1 MTLEGKLMARAIKLG
16 VIGAGSATF
25 SVGLVKDICLTKSL
39 AGSLVTLMDVDQER
53 VRIMHQFAERYA
65 AELGADVKFEWT
77 LDRERAL
84 KDADYVINTAQVG
97 GHAQVE
103 ALRAWQGSQ
112 GYYRGMWL
120 HRIIQV
126 RMMVSVAR
134 DTERLC
140 PGAWLIQA
148 SNPVFEG
155 CTAMTRATGVKV
167 CGICHGHFGYQE
179 IARRLGLDVSK
190 VTAQMVGFNHEIW
203 LMHFE
208 YQGKDAYH
216 LIDDW
221 VANASERFW
230 ADYHPRY
237 GDNQMSR
244 AAVELYKLT
253 GLFPIGDT
261 PRRGGWWYHTD
272 LAAKKKWYGEPMGGF
287 DSELGWSEYL
297 KNLEQEVASIH
308 SAVADASTDLTQ
320 TFPPRPTG
328 EQHFPLIEALEG
340 ERTVELQVNV
350 LNRGAIGRIPDDV
363 VVELPAIC
371 SLRGIQPL
379 QVGRLP
385 DVLMLAVLYPRMV
398 EMERIV
404 SASLHPDER
413 VLLSLALE
421 DHRTRS
427 WEQAVGFV
435 RGLLAWPE
443 FADVAKEAAGPRHE
457 FWTG

>member
-1 MTLEGKLMARAIKLG
+1 MARAVKLG

-39 AGSLVTLMDVDQER
+39 AGSLVTLMDVDRER
-53 VRIMHQFAERYA
+53 VQIMHRFAERYA
-65 AELGADVKFEWT
+65 KELGADVTFEWT
-77 LDRERAL
+77 LDREKAL
-84 KDADYVINTAQVG
+84 READYVINTAQVG
-97 GHAQVE
+97 GHRQVE
-103 ALRAWQGSQ
+103 ALRAFQEER

-134 DTERLC
+134 DMEHLC
-140 PGAWLIQA
+140 PAAWLIQA

-155 CTAMTRATGVKV
+155 CTAMTRAAGVNV
-167 CGICHGHFGYQE
+167 CGICHGHFGYHE
-179 IARRLGLDVSK
+179 IAHRLGLDPRK

-203 LMHFE
+203 LTHFE
-208 YQGKDAYH
+208 YEGKNAYH
-216 LIDDW
+216 LIAQW
-221 VANASERFW
+221 VEKASEKFW
-230 ADYHPRY
+230 ADYHPSY

-272 LAAKKKWYGEPMGGF
+272 LAAKKRWYGEPMGGF

-297 KNLEQEVASIH
+297 KNLEEEVSSIH
-308 SAVADASTDLTQ
+308 SAVADASTELTKV
-320 TFPPRPTG
+320 FPPRPTG

-340 ERTVELQVNV
+340 ERTAELQVNV
-350 LNRGAIGRIPDDV
+350 PNRGAIPGIPDDV

-379 QVGRLP
+379 QMGKLP
-385 DVLMLAVLYPRMV
+385 EVLMLTVLRPRML
-398 EMERIV
+398 EMERLV
-404 SASLHPDER
+404 AFSLRPDER
-413 VLLSLALE
+413 VLLSLVLE
-421 DHRTRS
+421 DHRTKS
-427 WEQAVGFV
+427 WEQALRFV
-435 RGLLAWPE
+435 RDLAARPE
-443 FADVAKEAAGPRHE
+443 FADVTKEMTRAEHG
-457 FWTG
+457 FWAV

>member
-1 MTLEGKLMARAIKLG
+1 VSRPIKLG

-25 SVGLVKDICLTKSL
+25 SVGLVKDICLTRSL
-39 AGSLVTLMDVDQER
+39 AGSLVTLMDVDRER
-53 VRIMHQFAERYA
+53 VQIMHRFAERYA
-65 AELGADVKFEWT
+65 KELGAGIRFEWT

-84 KDADYVINTAQVG
+84 KDTDYVINTAQVG

-103 ALRAWQGSQ
+103 ALRAWQEAQ

-120 HRIIQV
+120 HRLLQV

-134 DTERLC
+134 DMERLC
-140 PGAWLIQA
+140 PDAWLIQA

-167 CGICHGHFGYQE
+167 CGICHGHFGYHE

-203 LMHFE
+203 LTHFE
-208 YQGKDAYH
+208 YEGTDAYH

-221 VANASERFW
+221 VAQASEAFW
-230 ADYHPRY
+230 ASYRPSY

-272 LAAKKKWYGEPMGGF
+272 LAAKKRWYGEPMGGF
-287 DSELGWSEYL
+287 DSELGWREYL
-297 KNLEQEVASIH
+297 KNLEEDVRSIH
-308 SAVADASTDLTQ
+308 SAVADTSSELTRI
-320 TFPPRPTG
+320 FKPRPTG

-350 LNRGAIGRIPDDV
+350 PNRGAIEGIPDDV
-363 VVELPAIC
+363 VVEVPASC
-371 SLRGIQPL
+371 SVRGVQPL
-379 QVGRLP
+379 QIGRLP
-385 DVLMLAVLYPRMV
+385 DVLMLTVLLPRLL
-398 EMERIV
+398 EMERVI
-404 SASLHPDER
+404 SIALRPDER
-413 VLLSLALE
+413 VLLGLVLD
-421 DHRTRS
+421 DHRTTS
-427 WEQAVGFV
+427 WEQAVAFV
-435 RGLLAWPE
+435 RELLARPE
-443 FADVAKEAAGPRHE
+443 FADVAKEAGRPRHE
-457 FWTG
+457 FWTAQ